1 MYRLTKTVSVATL
14 VLGSIFFISP
24 PVGLR
29 GFIPARVLETQVE
42 FKELENSLA
51 GEGLDKATEIKMV
64 AFKDSLQKLKNDADF
79 GWDTMKF
86 GLFMVIITI
95 LLVCF
100 CVDQFLVIR
109 RLKKES
115 DRDNPKD
122 SS

>member
-24 PVGLR
+24 PVGLC